1 MHDIHSTSTHARRAA
16 VTAALCILSLC
27 AACGDRGQP
36 DAAASAD
43 TTAAQ
48 ADTSAMGI
56 ARQAL
61 GPQVRMAIPF
71 RIPNRDARFVAAAMP
86 IMAWVEDLGRSGNSV
101 GPGGHELVIVEST
114 PESHAVHKPGLYA
127 SREPWLPRLDDTATA
142 VPADSAT
149 LSKMMGVQDVDGDGT
164 PEAWAAQLTRA
175 REGGHTWDLRA
186 YDRNS
191 RTMYQATATYS
202 SGAGGE
208 VARQTF
214 SASADQNPAARQWLA
229 DKLMRLE
236 AARPAAAAAS
246 AGAGR

>member
-1 MHDIHSTSTHARRAA
+1 MHIIQSTSTHARRAA
-16 VTAALCILSLC
+16 GTAALCILSLL
-27 AACGDRGQP
+27 AACGDRAQP
-36 DAAASAD
+36 DSAASAD
-43 TTAAQ
+43 TAAAP

-71 RIPNRDARFVAAAMP
+71 RIPHRNARFVAAALP
-86 IMAWVEDLGRSGNSV
+86 IMEWVEDLGRSGNSV

-127 SREPWLPRLDDTATA
+127 SREPWLPRLPDTATA
-142 VPADSAT
+142 APADSAT
-149 LSKMMGVQDVDGDGT
+149 LSRMMGVEDVDGDGT
-164 PEAWAAQLTRA
+164 PEVWAAQFTRG

-191 RTMYQATATYS
+191 RTMYQATATYGT
-202 SGAGGE
+202 GAGGE
-208 VARQTF
+208 VAQQTF
-214 SASADQNPAARQWLA
+214 SASVEQNPAARQWLA

-236 AARPAAAAAS
+236 ASAPE
-246 AGAGR
+246 AGADR